1 MVEQLPQS
9 PPSALPLTQWHLCGL
24 EAGSI
29 AHPAQLGAAGG
40 NWLPAEAPGTV
51 AGALARANQW
61 SFAQPP
67 DLDGRDWWY
76 RAQFPLDASR
86 AEGPLIL
93 CCDGLATLAEVWLN
107 GEPVLT
113 ADNMFRAY
121 RAEISRHAREQNELT
136 IVFRALGKQ
145 LQQKRPRP
153 RWKTNLVNHQQL
165 RWIRTSLQGR
175 IPGWSPPAPPVGPWR
190 GIRLESGAQLRDVQ
204 LISRVRN
211 GVGMVDFAAI
221 WPGKFPGA
229 TLCVGPY
236 ACAIAAREAGGG
248 TELAARLQI
257 PEPPLWWPRTHG
269 PQPLLPCTVEL
280 ENRTL
285 PLGKLGFRTMETA
298 RGPGFGLIINGV
310 PIYGRGA
317 CWTTPD
323 SLTLAGSEA
332 ALRHDLQLAAE
343 AGANLL
349 RVGGTMVYESDRFY
363 ELCDELGLLVWQDFM
378 FANMD
383 YPVADEVFRAN
394 IRAEAREQLA
404 RLARHPAVVT
414 FCGNSEVEQQAAML
428 GMPRELWRN
437 DWFGDELPA
446 LCRELA
452 PDAAYVPSTPSGGA
466 LPFHLQEGVSHFY
479 GIGAYL
485 RDIKE
490 VRAAKVAFTPEC
502 LGFANLPE
510 PSTIEAV
517 MEGALPALHHPR
529 WKQRVPRD
537 TGAGWD
543 FEDVRDFYLQQRFGV
558 DPARLRSFDMPRYLQ
573 LSRIVSGEMMSLTFA
588 EWRSEGSV
596 NRGGLVWFYKD
607 LWPGAGWGV
616 VDSFG
621 LPKAA
626 YYYLRRTWQ
635 PQAVF
640 LTDEGLEGLRA
651 HWVNDRPA
659 DFAGSLEI
667 SLLKAPDRCVVAREI
682 PVRCRPHGR
691 GSESVDAILGAFYDA
706 NHAYRFGPPHHDVV
720 VATLYDERKQVIS
733 VAHHFIDRQTLS
745 APCNG
750 QLSARMQRDGEG
762 AYDLTLTCDQFLD
775 TVRLAARGY
784 LPDDNYFHLL
794 PRRSRLVRFRP
805 LGTERETAF
814 EVACEALNLSGAR
827 YFSPDQPGGEAS

>member
-1 MVEQLPQS
+1 
-9 PPSALPLTQWHLCGL
+9 
-24 EAGSI
+24 
-29 AHPAQLGAAGG
+29 
-40 NWLPAEAPGTV
+40 
-51 AGALARANQW
+51 
-61 SFAQPP
+61 
-67 DLDGRDWWY
+67 
-76 RAQFPLDASR
+76 
-86 AEGPLIL
+86 
-93 CCDGLATLAEVWLN
+93 
-107 GEPVLT
+107 
-113 ADNMFRAY
+113 
-121 RAEISRHAREQNELT
+121 
-136 IVFRALGKQ
+136 
-145 LQQKRPRP
+145 
-153 RWKTNLVNHQQL
+153 
-165 RWIRTSLQGR
+165 
-175 IPGWSPPAPPVGPWR
+175 
-190 GIRLESGAQLRDVQ
+190 
-204 LISRVRN
+204 
-211 GVGMVDFAAI
+211 
-221 WPGKFPGA
+221 
-229 TLCVGPY
+229 
-236 ACAIAAREAGGG
+236 
-248 TELAARLQI
+248 
-257 PEPPLWWPRTHG
+257 
-269 PQPLLPCTVEL
+269 
-280 ENRTL
+280 
-285 PLGKLGFRTMETA
+285 
-298 RGPGFGLIINGV
+298 
-310 PIYGRGA
+310 
-317 CWTTPD
+317 
-323 SLTLAGSEA
+323 
-332 ALRHDLQLAAE
+332 
-343 AGANLL
+343 
-349 RVGGTMVYESDRFY
+349 
-363 ELCDELGLLVWQDFM
+363 
-378 FANMD
+378 
-383 YPVADEVFRAN
+383 
-394 IRAEAREQLA
+394 
-404 RLARHPAVVT
+404 
-414 FCGNSEVEQQAAML
+414 
-428 GMPRELWRN
+428 
-437 DWFGDELPA
+437 
-446 LCRELA
+446 
-452 PDAAYVPSTPSGGA
+452 

-745 APCNG
+745 APCSG
-750 QLSARMQRDGEG
+750 QLSASARLASDGHY
-762 AYDLTLTCDQFLD
+762 AVTLTCDQFLD
-775 TVRLAARGY
+775 TVRLSARSY

-794 PRRSRLVRFRP
+794 PRRSKLIRFRP
-805 LGTERETAF
+805 VGTQGEMPF
-814 EVACEALNLSGAR
+814 EVACEALNLRGVQ
-827 YFSPDQPGGEAS
+827 YCSPDQPGTEVS